1 MDNKK
6 IVLFDGVCNLCNGIV
21 QFIIKHDK
29 SDRFRFAALQSDIG
43 MQYLKKYQLSGV
55 KDSIVLIEK
64 ERSYLKSAAALRIF
78 RALKGY
84 KWMSIFMLVP
94 AWIRDFG
101 YDVVANNRYK
111 WFGKRDSCMAPTAE
125 LKAKFLD

>member
-29 SDRFRFAALQSDIG
+29 ADRFRFAALQSDIG

-64 ERSYLKSAAALRIF
+64 ERSYSKSAAALRIF

-111 WFGKRDSCMAPTAE
+111 WFGKRDSCMTPTAE